1 MRFPALF
8 LLISALALA
17 GAPLADARST
27 EFRTVPAASPTGP
40 DLEALAALIDDVRAL
55 ADEFQLTPAQQ
66 VQVGMILMAAA
77 DDLGAQLEPIA
88 ARRAEIDDAL
98 REDPL
103 DIDRIERLANAQG
116 RAAAEL
122 ARLEIETIIAVRD
135 VLDASQLLLLAE
147 LRALL
152 RDRLTEWMG
161 QAGKASARGMM
172 SRIALRRAG
181 PTTGDALTD
190 ASAAMG
196 LSPDQRAAA
205 RAIIEA
211 AVPEFLAIASDL
223 AGNRQALAELARTAP
238 GDAGAIEERIDD
250 RIDTQA
256 ALFEALVLLRVDV
269 TIQIRDV
276 LTAGQQALIGH
287 LAPVL
292 REHAA
297 GWGGDL

>member
-1 MRFPALF
+1 MRSPAVFF
-8 LLISALALA
+8 LIFALALA
-17 GAPLADARST
+17 GAPSADARFS

-40 DLEALAALIDDVRAL
+40 DLEALAVLIDEVREL

-66 VQVGMILMAAA
+66 VQVGMVLMAAA
-77 DDLGAQLEPIA
+77 DDLGAQLEPIV

-98 REDPL
+98 REAPL

-116 RAAAEL
+116 RAATEL

-135 VLDASQLLLLAE
+135 VLDASQLLLLDE

-161 QAGKASARGMM
+161 QAGKSSARGMM
-172 SRIALRRAG
+172 SRVALRRAG
-181 PTTGDALTD
+181 PVTGDALTD

-196 LSPDQRAAA
+196 LTPEQRAAI
-205 RAIIEA
+205 RVIIEA

-238 GDAGAIEERIDD
+238 DDAAAIGERIDA
-250 RIDTQA
+250 QA
-256 ALFEALVLLRVDV
+256 ALFEAMVLLRVDV